1 MAQLARLAPPS
12 GRASPPGRWSAR
24 APVIVGFAI
33 VLVLVGGLGAWGA
46 TTRIA
51 GAVIAQGRV
60 EVAQNRQVVQHPD
73 GGVVAE
79 LLVEEGDRVER
90 DQLLIRLDAE
100 QLGSELAVV
109 EGQLLEVLA
118 RRARLEAEEA
128 GAEALAFDAY
138 LLESENPVAAELR
151 AGSESLFRA
160 KLETAEREIEQLR
173 RQQDQ
178 IRDQIAGIQAQAAA
192 VADQVAL
199 IEEELA
205 AQQSLLD
212 RGLAQAARV
221 LELESQQAAL
231 TGQQGEL
238 AATKAQAEGKITEL
252 EISVLRIGSQRRE
265 EASTALRDLGYS
277 EIELS
282 EQARALRVRLDRL
295 DIRAPAA
302 GVIYGLTV
310 FGPRSVVRAAEP
322 ILYVVPQ
329 DRPLVVAARV
339 EPIHVDQVHIGQ
351 EVQLRLSALD
361 QRQTPEL
368 VGRVVGISADA
379 FEDEATGLSFYRAEV
394 EITEGELAR
403 LPEGMTLLP
412 GMPVEAFVRTGDRTP
427 LSFLTKPLTDYFAKA
442 FRET

>member
-1 MAQLARLAPPS
+1 MTARPALPGPP
-12 GRASPPGRWSAR
+12 AAVRWSAR
-24 APVIVGFAI
+24 GPLALGFA
-33 VLVLVGGLGAWGA
+33 VLLVLLGGLGAWGA

-51 GAVIAQGRV
+51 GAVIAPGRV

-128 GAEALAFDAY
+128 GAEALAFDPY
-138 LLESENPVAAELR
+138 LLDSDNPVAAELR
-151 AGSESLFRA
+151 AGSERLFRA
-160 KLETAEREIEQLR
+160 RLETAERETEQLR

-178 IRDQIAGIQAQAAA
+178 IRDQIEGIAAQAAA

-199 IEEELA
+199 IAEELE
-205 AQQSLLD
+205 AQRSLLD

-221 LELESQQAAL
+221 LELESQEAAL

-238 AATKAQAEGKITEL
+238 AAAKAQAEGRITEL
-252 EISVLRIGSQRRE
+252 EISVLRIQSQRRE
-265 EASTALRDLGYS
+265 EASAALRDLGYT

-295 DIRAPAA
+295 DVRAPAA
-302 GVIYGLTV
+302 GVVYGLTV
-310 FGPRSVVRAAEP
+310 FAPRSVVRPAEP

-339 EPIHVDQVHIGQ
+339 EPIHVDQIHVGQ
-351 EVQLRLSALD
+351 EVQLRLSAFD
-361 QRQTPEL
+361 QRRTPEL
-368 VGRVVGISADA
+368 VGRVARVSADA
-379 FEDEATGLSFYRAEV
+379 FEDEASGLSFYRAEV
-394 EITEGELAR
+394 EIAEDELAR
-403 LPEGMTLLP
+403 LPEGLDLIP
-412 GMPVEAFVRTGDRTP
+412 GMPVEAFIRTGDRTP
-427 LSFLTKPLTDYFAKA
+427 LSYLAKPLTDYFTKA
-442 FRET
+442 FRES